1 MPDKLWHKRGARVK
15 LPKISKVLLFP
26 CLISSLFSKQRS
38 LQLHETS
45 KQRNPC
51 YFMHIIY
58 TYHHHQRWISNECD
72 YTNVPTIISNS
83 KTIRVKKIY
92 FYTENK
98 RKEKNCWTRF
108 LFYPRANS
116 RMITRWSGKEDWQ
129 ETKFNHPRL
138 LPVEGSEKKKGG
150 KGRETEMNR
159 FGHGGRQKRLIIGQV
174 RVKVENLSA
183 ARPLESIVRKVSCD
197 TTIPVGRGE
206 RLSEK
211 KEKEKKKGDAR
222 DKKNRFPARNQTIH
236 RVSIPRT
243 LWRNEQQDPVDR
255 QKIVARFPLFY
266 LWRRSDA
273 FSKPV

>member
-98 RKEKNCWTRF
+98 RKERNCWTRF

-211 KEKEKKKGDAR
+211 KKRKKKKGDAR

>member
-26 CLISSLFSKQRS
+26 CLISSLFSKHRS

-98 RKEKNCWTRF
+98 RKERNCWTRF

-116 RMITRWSGKEDWQ
+116 RMITRWSRER
-129 ETKFNHPRL
+129 RL
-138 LPVEGSEKKKGG
+138 ARNEIQPPTTFACGRKRKKKGG

>member
-1 MPDKLWHKRGARVK
+1 MIRERRLARNEIQPPTTFACGRKR
-15 LPKISKVLLFP
+15 
-26 CLISSLFSKQRS
+26 
-38 LQLHETS
+38 
-45 KQRNPC
+45 
-51 YFMHIIY
+51 
-58 TYHHHQRWISNECD
+58 
-72 YTNVPTIISNS
+72 
-83 KTIRVKKIY
+83 
-92 FYTENK
+92 
-98 RKEKNCWTRF
+98 
-108 LFYPRANS
+108 
-116 RMITRWSGKEDWQ
+116 
-129 ETKFNHPRL
+129 
-138 LPVEGSEKKKGG
+138 KKKGG

-211 KEKEKKKGDAR
+211 KKRKKKKGDAR

-243 LWRNEQQDPVDR
+243 LWRNEQQDPVDQ

-266 LWRRSDA
+266 L
-273 FSKPV
+273 